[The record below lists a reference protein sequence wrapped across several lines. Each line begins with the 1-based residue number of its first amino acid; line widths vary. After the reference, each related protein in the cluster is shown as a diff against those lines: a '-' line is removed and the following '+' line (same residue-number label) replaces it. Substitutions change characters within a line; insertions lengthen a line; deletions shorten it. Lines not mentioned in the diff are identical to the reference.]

1 MVIIMWLVK
10 SKPAISSNITMPITS
25 FSHVLCHCKCVTT
38 GVNQYVFAQMTS
50 CTMRYD
56 VIYHPI
62 PISSQYLKMWR
73 VDSPNLTLD
82 ATCAVTVF
90 PCLFLF
96 LRLKEPQINI
106 GRIDLVWAMP
116 SGESREMT
124 WYQQYSIQSRNQTL
138 LSVNRE
144 FKILRLWTTT
154 TVKDATAH
162 DPNHGHVTVHFSRVV
177 LRLWWVVELFHLVGT
192 TENILLAF
200 CRLGNSR
207 ISSFRKKVF
216 NSPALSERGAKYVS
230 CV

>member
-1 MVIIMWLVK
+1 
-10 SKPAISSNITMPITS
+10 MPTTS
-25 FSHVLCHCKCVTT
+25 FSHVLCHRKCVTT

-62 PISSQYLKMWR
+62 PISSQYLKTWR
-73 VDSPNLTLD
+73 VDSPNLTLY

-96 LRLKEPQINI
+96 LRLKERQINI

-124 WYQQYSIQSRNQTL
+124 WYQQYSIQSQNRTL

-144 FKILRLWTTT
+144 FKIPRLWTTT

-162 DPNHGHVTVHFSRVV
+162 DPNHVTVHFSRVV
-177 LRLWWVVELFHLVGT
+177 LWLRWVVELFRLVGT
-192 TENILLAF
+192 TGNILLAF

-207 ISSFRKKVF
+207 ILSFRKKVF

-230 CV
+230 FV